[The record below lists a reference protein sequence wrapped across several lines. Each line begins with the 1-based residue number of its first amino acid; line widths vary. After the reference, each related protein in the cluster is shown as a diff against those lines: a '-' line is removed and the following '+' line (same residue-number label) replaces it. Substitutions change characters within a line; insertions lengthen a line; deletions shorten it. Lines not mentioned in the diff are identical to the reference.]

1 MFNNVIKKAVKEAI
15 ETITR
20 EANNKYADILRGV
33 TKLEVIEKQLR
44 DAKDELAD
52 VKKEKELEMQEF
64 EHLVKLKEERQKLA
78 LETERVKL
86 SGEYQKKEGELQKEY
101 FDKTLKNI
109 EKASYDIK
117 DVYKQIL
124 ERLPN
129 VNVKMTGQV

>member
-1 MFNNVIKKAVKEAI
+1 MFNKQLKKAVKEAI
-15 ETITR
+15 EAITN
-20 EANNKYADILRGV
+20 ETTCQYTEIL
-33 TKLEVIEKQLR
+33 TSAKSLAALTEELR
-44 DAKDELAD
+44 IAKDELAD
-52 VKKEKELEMQEF
+52 VKKKKELEMQEF

-86 SGEYQKKEGELQKEY
+86 SGEFQKKEGELQKEY
-101 FDKTLKNI
+101 FEKTLKNI

-129 VNVKMTGQV
+129 VNVKMQGKV